1 MAVDSAD
8 EIQRDM
14 SMDMLLDP
22 SIEDTGGSD

>member
-22 SIEDTGGSD
+22 SKEDTGGSD

>member
-8 EIQRDM
+8 ETQRDM

-22 SIEDTGGSD
+22 SKEDMGGSD